1 MARPIRIERAGGWYH
16 ITARGNERRWI
27 YRDDKDRR
35 HFCEL
40 LEEMVGQFD
49 LVLHGFVLMDN
60 HYHLLVELREANLS
74 RAVQWL
80 NVSYSVWF
88 NRRHGRSGHLFQGR
102 YKSVILDA
110 EQWAV
115 GLSRYIHLNPVRTSR
130 QGLNKTQQ
138 QRIRVGA
145 GDAPEAALV
154 RERTTTL
161 RRYRWSSYRAYVGLA
176 KAPGWLECRSVLKLG
191 GGTKGEERKSYRE
204 YVEGA
209 VREGL
214 EKSPWEELKEQVV
227 LGTQEFVV
235 GLRQQLAGDE
245 REQRGARRLR
255 EQRPDLGSVIRCV
268 EDVRGQKWDQ
278 FRDLHADTG
287 RDLVLYLGRKV
298 CGIKLKDLA
307 AVAGVKEYATVAMAV
322 KRYEA
327 RLKRQRTLQE
337 ECRRVEQLLNVKI

>member
-1 MARPIRIERAGGWYH
+1 
-16 ITARGNERRWI
+16 
-27 YRDDKDRR
+27 
-35 HFCEL
+35 
-40 LEEMVGQFD
+40 
-49 LVLHGFVLMDN
+49 
-60 HYHLLVELREANLS
+60 
-74 RAVQWL
+74 
-80 NVSYSVWF
+80 
-88 NRRHGRSGHLFQGR
+88 
-102 YKSVILDA
+102 
-110 EQWAV
+110 
-115 GLSRYIHLNPVRTSR
+115 
-130 QGLNKTQQ
+130 
-138 QRIRVGA
+138 
-145 GDAPEAALV
+145 
-154 RERTTTL
+154 
-161 RRYRWSSYRAYVGLA
+161 
-176 KAPGWLECRSVLKLG
+176 VLKLG
-191 GGTKGEERKSYRE
+191 GGTKGGERKSYRE

-337 ECRRVEQLLNVKI
+337 ECRRVEQLLIIKM